1 MVEQINWL
9 HYEDKV
15 QSLGS
20 TAEQIN
26 WKITGHQNLSVP
38 SVNEKLAIKSAKI
51 ILSDFKSATILQACM
66 RSATLTNFLCGVY
79 VQCIV
84 YRGLICNFSP

>member
-1 MVEQINWL
+1 MVQQINWL
-9 HYEDKV
+9 HCEDKV

-26 WKITGHQNLSVP
+26 WKITGHQNSSVL
-38 SVNEKLAIKSAKI
+38 SVNEKLAKI
-51 ILSDFKSATILQACM
+51 ILSNFKSATILQACT

-79 VQCIV
+79 LQCIV
-84 YRGLICNFSP
+84 YTGLIGNFSP

>member
-1 MVEQINWL
+1 MVQQINWL
-9 HYEDKV
+9 HCEDEV

-26 WKITGHQNLSVP
+26 WKITGHQNSSVL
-38 SVNEKLAIKSAKI
+38 SVNEKLAKI
-51 ILSDFKSATILQACM
+51 ILSDFKLATILRACT
-66 RSATLTNFLCGVY
+66 RLATLTNFLCGLY

-84 YRGLICNFSP
+84 YRGLIWNFSP

>member
-9 HYEDKV
+9 HCEDKV
-15 QSLGS
+15 QSLGY

-26 WKITGHQNLSVP
+26 QKITGHQNSSVL
-38 SVNEKLAIKSAKI
+38 SVNEKSAKI
-51 ILSDFKSATILQACM
+51 MLSDFKLATILQACM

>member
-9 HYEDKV
+9 HCEDKV

-20 TAEQIN
+20 TTEQIN
-26 WKITGHQNLSVP
+26 WKITGHQNSSVLSVNKK
-38 SVNEKLAIKSAKI
+38 STIK
-51 ILSDFKSATILQACM
+51 SDFKLATILWACM
-66 RSATLTNFLCGVY
+66 RLATLMIFLCGLY